1 MDWLRV
7 RASLIRG
14 FWAIVMP
21 LLGSLVVY
29 LLEPGV
35 LEEVGVTNASI
46 ALVIGG
52 VLYAVK
58 KLVFPD
64 TTL

>member
-21 LLGSLVVY
+21 LIGSLVVY
-29 LLEPGV
+29 LMEPGI

-52 VLYAVK
+52 VLYALK
-58 KLVFPD
+58 KMFWPD
-64 TTL
+64 TVL